1 MRYSRNEEEIKVF
14 FILLLVF
21 ILYNFI
27 LQPLG
32 FLKVPASGLNDVFT
46 NLKHSKKTLPKEIKD
61 IIVVT
66 IDNDSLKKTGQ
77 KWPWDRSLFAE
88 LINKMSQGRPKVIFL
103 DFSFLGKSSNE
114 PSDLFF
120 SEALKNAGNVILAG
134 YIDEDGE
141 YVKPH
146 DMFLSAAQ
154 GVGIVNKKPDSQDL
168 KVRQMRTIVLT
179 DKKDE
184 KFDYGVEIKILALS
198 KGLSF
203 QDIRYEQNKII
214 LSGGL
219 TIPVDKYGLIPISY
233 SAKTDDFVSI
243 PASRLLGS
251 EAMSPSVFADKIVM
265 VGMTANVSH
274 DIHPTALGKLAGVY
288 INANSLLML
297 MSGNFINTL
306 SPFYSMLIFL
316 FSAFLI
322 GILSFRLKLINS
334 TLLLLA
340 AALSVSFIYLYLK
353 LEFNFEMDIFSE
365 IFLMIASYLIVQA
378 YKYVNLLIESE
389 SLKNLAITD
398 SSTGIYTQRYFQLN
412 VQSAIAKQE
421 RKEANF
427 FCLIRLNDFSKLSA
441 QYASSL
447 PNIIKAIVRL
457 IRVCFGKKALFARY
471 GEDAISLCIWN
482 INKKS
487 FKKILASLIGQI
499 SDYEFTIDKAVLHI
513 SAKIIAV
520 DFPRRHIKNYSD
532 LILTCESI
540 FNRIALLNDV
550 PLAIFD
556 AGVDKVVSSGLASE
570 EEKIAM
576 PKDELGYVSLDLEA
590 RNKELEASLEELKKK
605 EKELEQLYFNTMHS
619 LIKALEEKDQYTAGH
634 SERVGVYSTE
644 LAQGLN
650 LPPEE
655 IEAINRA
662 AYLHDVG
669 KIGLPDRILHKKEKL
684 DDNELEI
691 IRRHQADGAK
701 ILSGLPFFERI
712 APLILHHHE
721 RYDGKG
727 YPHGLSGDMIPR
739 GAQIIA
745 IADSFDAMTT
755 GRGYNK
761 PLLMEEAVR
770 ELENSSGIQFNPLY
784 AKKFIELIEQKKIH
798 ALSSV

>member
-1 MRYSRNEEEIKVF
+1 MRYSKNEEEIKVF
-14 FILLLVF
+14 FILVLVL

-27 LQPLG
+27 LSPLG
-32 FLKVPASGLNDVFT
+32 FLKVPALGLNDLFT
-46 NLKHSKKTLPKEIKD
+46 NLSYSQKKIPKEIKEI
-61 IIVVT
+61 IIVA

-88 LINKMSQGRPKVIFL
+88 LINKVSQGSPKVIFL

-114 PSDLFF
+114 ASDLSF
-120 SEALKNAGNVILAG
+120 SDALKNAGNVILAG

-146 DMFLSAAQ
+146 DIFLSSAKGI
-154 GVGIVNKKPDSQDL
+154 GVVNKKIDSQDL
-168 KVRQMRTIVLT
+168 KVRHMRTVVFANRR
-179 DKKDE
+179 DE
-184 KFDYGVEIKILALS
+184 VFDYGVEIKILALS
-198 KGLSF
+198 KDISF
-203 QDIRYEQNKII
+203 QGLRYENNSVVFSKT
-214 LSGGL
+214 LS
-219 TIPVDKYGLIPISY
+219 IPVDKYGLIPINY
-233 SAKTDDFVSI
+233 SAKTDDFINI
-243 PASRLLGS
+243 PAYKLLGGES
-251 EAMSPSVFADKIVM
+251 IDASIFTDKIVM
-265 VGMTANVSH
+265 VGMTANISH
-274 DIHPTALGKLAGVY
+274 DIHPTPLGKLAGIY

-297 MSGNFINTL
+297 MSANFINTL
-306 SPFYSMLIFL
+306 SPIYSMLFFI

-322 GILSFRLKLINS
+322 GFLSFRLKLIAS
-334 TLLLLA
+334 MLILIA
-340 AALSVSFIYLYLK
+340 AMFSASFVYLYLK
-353 LEFNFEMDIFSE
+353 LRYNFEMDIFSA
-365 IFLMIASYLIVQA
+365 IFLMIASYVSVQI
-378 YKYVNLLIESE
+378 YKYINLIIESE

-398 SSTGIYTQRYFQLN
+398 SLTGIYTQRYFQLN
-412 VQSAIAKQE
+412 VQSVISKQE

-427 FCLIRLNDFSKLSA
+427 FCLIRLNDFSKLSSKYSHA
-441 QYASSL
+441 L
-447 PNIIKAIVRL
+447 PSIIKTLSRL
-457 IRVCFGKKALFARY
+457 IKTCFGRKALFARY
-471 GEDAISLCIWN
+471 GEDAISLCVWN

-487 FKKILASLIGQI
+487 LKKLLASLIEQI
-499 SDYEFTIDKAVLHI
+499 SDYEFTVDKNILHI

-520 DFPRRHIKNYSD
+520 DFPRSHIKNYSD

-540 FNRIALLNDV
+540 FKRIALLNDV
-550 PLAIFD
+550 SLSIFD
-556 AGVDKVVSSGLASE
+556 SNVDKVVSSGVSSD
-570 EEKIAM
+570 EEKISM
-576 PKDELGYVSLDLEA
+576 PKDELSYVSLDLEA
-590 RNKELEASLEELKKK
+590 RNKELEASLEELRKK

-650 LPPEE
+650 LPADE
-655 IEAINRA
+655 IEAVNRA
-662 AYLHDVG
+662 AYLHDIG

-761 PLLMEEAVR
+761 PLLMEEAVK

-798 ALSSV
+798 AL